1 MAIYWPTPDFKGR
14 TFKLCV
20 LTRWNFNFCV
30 RSSPLGG
37 TCWLKELFFR
47 ISIMWTRKKKKQITD
62 IIYIVIVNEKK
73 KYRSI
78 FLCFYCPAR
87 WVARYRHLNEIFI
100 FFDLPPNYNA
110 DRYVTSYILPV
121 SIEAILNINTCYLCQ
136 QTASLWE
143 QMLLVKVHLIQ
154 ADGFIQYVFVLI
166 RNRSL
171 SSFLLKF
178 SKKKIKGWNLHKSF
192 LWNIHGVVKETE
204 GHIQG

>member
-1 MAIYWPTPDFKGR
+1 MLIKR
-14 TFKLCV
+14 TFFPHQYYV
-20 LTRWNFNFCV
+20 N
-30 RSSPLGG
+30 
-37 TCWLKELFFR
+37 KEEEEADHRYNLYCYCQ
-47 ISIMWTRKKKKQITD
+47 WK
-62 IIYIVIVNEKK
+62 KK

-178 SKKKIKGWNLHKSF
+178 SKKKSKAEIYTNLF
-192 LWNIHGVVKETE
+192 FEIYME
-204 GHIQG
+204 